1 VLDCIVLET
10 RQYNQ
15 AHDPNQVL
23 GSKGV
28 NPVMCLNYQRN
39 TMKILC
45 ALLASCLCGCA
56 TPLML
61 TGFSVGSV
69 AVSEA
74 TGKSVTDH
82 AVSAVNNKDCKV
94 IRALQNQEMCQTPT
108 ATQKLQV
115 VNTGVVPS
123 TIQEIEAKY
132 R

>member
-1 VLDCIVLET
+1 
-10 RQYNQ
+10 
-15 AHDPNQVL
+15 
-23 GSKGV
+23 
-28 NPVMCLNYQRN
+28 
-39 TMKILC
+39 MKILC

-61 TGFSVGSV
+61 TGVSVGSV

-94 IRALQNQEMCQTPT
+94 VRAFQNQEMCHPRNT
-108 ATQKLQV
+108 TQLQV
-115 VNTGVVPS
+115 VTTGVTPS
-123 TIQEIEAKY
+123 TVQEIEAKY

>member
-1 VLDCIVLET
+1 
-10 RQYNQ
+10 
-15 AHDPNQVL
+15 
-23 GSKGV
+23 
-28 NPVMCLNYQRN
+28 
-39 TMKILC
+39 MKILC
-45 ALLASCLCGCA
+45 ALLVSCLCGCA

-61 TGFSVGSV
+61 TGVSVGSV

-94 IRALQNQEMCQTPT
+94 GRVFLQQEVCHPRNT
-108 ATQKLQV
+108 TQLQAV
-115 VNTGVVPS
+115 TTGVTPS